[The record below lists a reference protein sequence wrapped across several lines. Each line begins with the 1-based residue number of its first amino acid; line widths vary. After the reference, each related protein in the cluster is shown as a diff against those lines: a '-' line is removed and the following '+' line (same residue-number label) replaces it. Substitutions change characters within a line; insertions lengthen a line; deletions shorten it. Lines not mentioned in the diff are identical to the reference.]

1 MKPMIES
8 AAPLPEAFHRMR
20 EEDSHHLVVERG
32 GDIVGIVSDRNLL
45 FKGIPLHGEVLNPM
59 LTVAEVMTPLP
70 RLLTEDSSV
79 DEALALMLKYRTDA
93 LPVVRP
99 GGLVQIVTQEDLLRL
114 MAKLMQHGPTLK
126 DATVRGQVAMANPV
140 VQKVLNLVAEMGI

>member
-1 MKPMIES
+1 MKPLIES

-32 GDIVGIVSDRNLL
+32 GDIVGIVSDRDLL

-70 RLLTEDSSV
+70 RLLSEDSSV
-79 DEALALMLKYRTDA
+79 DEALELMVQYRTDA
-93 LPVVRP
+93 LPVVRS
-99 GGLVQIVTQEDLLRL
+99 GDLVQIVTQEDLLRL
-114 MAKLMQHGPTLK
+114 LTRLVQNGPTLR
-126 DATVRGQVAMANPV
+126 DATDRGRVAMANPV
-140 VQKVLNLVAEMGI
+140 VQNVLNLVAEMGI